1 MMMSA
6 EGNLSHTPGG
16 GWACYNATGAATA
29 AVSNLALGV
38 NGINAID
45 AYVRDPGSNNHAVG
59 HRRTVL
65 YPQLQEVGTGDVE
78 TSGGNWAANTLHV
91 FDDNL

>member
-38 NGINAID
+38 NGKPPRARAAFAILPRM
-45 AYVRDPGSNNHAVG
+45 AY
-59 HRRTVL
+59 
-65 YPQLQEVGTGDVE
+65 
-78 TSGGNWAANTLHV
+78 
-91 FDDNL
+91 